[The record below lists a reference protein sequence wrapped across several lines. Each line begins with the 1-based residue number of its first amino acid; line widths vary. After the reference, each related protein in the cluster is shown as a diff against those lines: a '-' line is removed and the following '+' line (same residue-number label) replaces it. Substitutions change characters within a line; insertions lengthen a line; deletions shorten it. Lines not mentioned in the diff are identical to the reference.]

1 MMSVEQFPFEWDDDK
16 AQRNISKHRVAFT
29 EAATVFEDY
38 LSVTIV
44 DIMHSDDEERLITI
58 GASSGNRILVVIHT
72 ERGEWIRIISAR
84 DATQHERRQ
93 YERGQ

>member
-1 MMSVEQFPFEWDDDK
+1 MRVEQFPFEWDDDK

>member
-1 MMSVEQFPFEWDDDK
+1 MRVEQFPFEWDDDK
-16 AQRNISKHRVAFT
+16 AKRNISKHRVAFA

-84 DATQHERRQ
+84 DAAQHERRQ

>member
-1 MMSVEQFPFEWDDDK
+1 MMRVEQFPFEWDDDK

>member
-1 MMSVEQFPFEWDDDK
+1 MRVEQFPFEWDDDK
-16 AQRNISKHRVAFT
+16 ARRNISRHRVAFA